1 VLALTYPNSTGWVAF
16 FILKK
21 AFRGQGLGRE
31 LWKEMELT
39 FQRNGTT
46 IIGLDGV
53 QEQYGTY
60 NRRGF
65 ESVGKILVMTRDS
78 VDKEPIAQP
87 LHLPNGVE
95 VQDLRDIDPKELA
108 RLDHEHTGFNR
119 EAYWSTEGILSRP
132 DSSGFVIRSL
142 TTSRLTGFVF
152 VRSSQSG
159 HRFGPLYA
167 ENFAEAKQLLHRAMK
182 AVPASDGYVAEIFGN
197 NAEGQKCFE
206 ALDWKYNDPNWF
218 HRMWLGGRVP
228 EEQQESGKGARS
240 MYAIFDAASG

>member
-1 VLALTYPNSTGWVAF
+1 MALTYPNSTGWVAF

-31 LWKEMELT
+31 LWKEMQLT

-65 ESVGKILVMTRDS
+65 ESVGKVLLMTRDS
-78 VDKEPIAQP
+78 VEKEPITQP
-87 LHLPNGVE
+87 LDLPKGTE
-95 VQDLRDIDPKELA
+95 VQDLRDVDPKELA
-108 RLDHEHTGFNR
+108 RLDHEHTGFDR

-132 DSSGFVIRSL
+132 DSSGFVIRSP

-167 ENFAEAKQLLHRAMK
+167 ETSEQAKQLLRSAMQ
-182 AVPASDGYVAEIFGN
+182 AVPASEGYVAEIFGN

-206 ALDWKYNDPNWF
+206 DLGWDYENWF

-228 EEQQESGKGARS
+228 EEQQEGGKGARG